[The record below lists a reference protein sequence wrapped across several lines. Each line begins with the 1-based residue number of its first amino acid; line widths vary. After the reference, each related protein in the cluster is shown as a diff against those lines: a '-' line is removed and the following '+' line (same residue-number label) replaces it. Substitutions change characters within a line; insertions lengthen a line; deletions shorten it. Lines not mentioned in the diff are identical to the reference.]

1 MTIVAALMTVFFIM
15 QLVGQVPAA

>member
-15 QLVGQVPAA
+15 QLVGQVP